1 MTGIKILVLGATGPA
16 GLPLLR
22 ELLHRQHGTIAYV
35 RNASKIPAGLA
46 SSPLLQVTPSRG
58 AKPSSHSW
66 SNAIER
72 RREDNVLEH
81 LLSSF
86 PPYAQNDWKRI
97 LAMGTLSITEDSSS
111 FTRLLQASFTRL
123 LQAILTRII
132 ASTAYNAIIDL
143 GRVFQ
148 EEADGLDRTLFHIS
162 FISDE
167 SDEDS
172 WRADRE
178 DQPTYA
184 GYIAKPGWKAGMK
197 RPALASW
204 FVDEIESG
212 KWVRKSP
219 AIGKSGVKKTKV

>member
-16 GLPLLR
+16 GLLLLR

-35 RNASKIPAGLA
+35 RNASKIPADLA
-46 SSPLLQVTPSRG
+46 SSPLLQ
-58 AKPSSHSW
+58 
-66 SNAIER
+66 R

-86 PPYAQNDWKRI
+86 PPHAQNDVKRI

-111 FTRLLQASFTRL
+111 FTRLLQA
-123 LQAILTRII
+123 ILTRII
-132 ASTAYNAIIDL
+132 ASTAYNAVIDL
-143 GRVFQ
+143 GHVFQ

-162 FISDE
+162 FISGE
-167 SDEDS
+167 PDEDS

-197 RPALASW
+197 RAALASW
-204 FVDEIESG
+204 LFDEIESG
-212 KWVRKSP
+212 KWSKDSEVPTTTSRLGF
-219 AIGKSGVKKTKV
+219 AIEVPE

>member
-46 SSPLLQVTPSRG
+46 SSPLLQ
-58 AKPSSHSW
+58 
-66 SNAIER
+66 
-72 RREDNVLEH
+72 
-81 LLSSF
+81 
-86 PPYAQNDWKRI
+86 RI
-97 LAMGTLSITEDSSS
+97 LAMGTLSITEDSS
-111 FTRLLQASFTRL
+111 SFTRL

-162 FISDE
+162 FISGE

-197 RPALASW
+197 RAALASW
-204 FVDEIESG
+204 IVDEIESG

-219 AIGKSGVKKTKV
+219 AISKSSVKKTKV